1 MASRMEKYY
10 YENDT
15 NNIGSRSSKNSDLYK
30 RISDSEINDFDRNS
44 NATVLAD
51 VKNEIDV
58 EKIKKILDTKY
69 NVAPKRK
76 SIRIESEEIEEEFDN
91 YEATREYDINAILE
105 KAKEEKDDD
114 GYEMDR
120 LKKLK
125 DTQFNILNN
134 LNLSKKENEVES
146 EEEKTLINL
155 INTITEREMLN
166 REKDL
171 DPLGLLSDLS
181 DNETINDNDDE
192 KTLPSAEIGL
202 ENEIIEEDND
212 QEYEEDKT
220 IDLSFYTESN
230 KFTESDFDDFND
242 LKAEVSSHK
251 ILIKIIISLL
261 IIGIIIGTIVIL
273 NFKFNWELF

>member
-10 YENDT
+10 YEENNDFGT
-15 NNIGSRSSKNSDLYK
+15 RSQKNSELYK

-69 NVAPKRK
+69 NVAPRRK
-76 SIRIESEEIEEEFDN
+76 SIKIENDVEDDNEIISLES
-91 YEATREYDINAILE
+91 TREYDINAILE
-105 KAKEEKDDD
+105 KAKEEKEDIDD
-114 GYEMDR
+114 YELDR

-125 DTQFNILNN
+125 DTQFNILSN
-134 LNLSKKENEVES
+134 LNLTKNEDEVET

-166 REKDL
+166 REREL
-171 DPLGLLSDLS
+171 DPLDILSDLK
-181 DNETINDNDDE
+181 DGNDEENVSEDD
-192 KTLPSAEIGL
+192 KTLPSSEIG
-202 ENEIIEEDND
+202 NGDDKIEE
-212 QEYEEDKT
+212 EFVTDKT
-220 IDLSFYTESN
+220 IDVSFYTESN
-230 KFTESDFDDFND
+230 KFTDSDFDDFND

-251 ILIKIIISLL
+251 IILKFIISLL
-261 IIGIIIGTIVIL
+261 IIGIIIGIFIVL
-273 NFKFNWELF
+273 NFVMNLGLF